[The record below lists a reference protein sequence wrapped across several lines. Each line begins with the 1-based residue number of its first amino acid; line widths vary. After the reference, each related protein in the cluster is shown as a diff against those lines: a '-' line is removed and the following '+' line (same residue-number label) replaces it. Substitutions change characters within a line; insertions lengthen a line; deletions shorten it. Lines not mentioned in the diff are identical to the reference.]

1 MFTNPTL
8 RGNISMFPTNGP
20 VRIQNGLYV
29 LGKIEGTSIETNNLL
44 VQNNT
49 SINLTYN
56 SLNIGDIIKKNY
68 KVTVNAGNTGNVQIF
83 AHNWTGSET
92 MYTYEIYAKGQSVAY
107 WTGYAYTDTNNITAI
122 NPGLV
127 PSSFTVGPSL
137 SIQGIQLIMTV
148 PVYNEFMTW
157 NILETYIQ

>member
-1 MFTNPTL
+1 MFTNPIL

-20 VRIQNGLYV
+20 VRIQNALSV
-29 LGKIEGTSIETNNLL
+29 LGTIEGTSIKANNLS
-44 VQNNT
+44 VNNT
-49 SINLTYN
+49 SINLLTYN

-68 KVTVNAGNTGNVQIF
+68 KVTVNAGNAGNVQIF

-107 WTGYAYTDTNNITAI
+107 WTGYAYMDTNNVTAI

-127 PSSFTVGPSL
+127 PSSFTIGPSL
-137 SIQGIQLIMTV
+137 TVQGIQLIMTV

-157 NILETYIQ
+157 NILETYV